1 MRNLFAVI
9 LAIIAIILLGF
20 MLTATTL
27 GWRAT
32 FTIGYVITGA
42 GAVMPPRHRS
52 THFHRAHLLSA
63 LVVHTWSGESLVT
76 TL

>member
-9 LAIIAIILLGF
+9 LTIIAIILLGF

-32 FTIGYVITGA
+32 FTIGYVVTGTA
-42 GAVMPPRHRS
+42 AVMLAIPPKLIDRYAHRM
-52 THFHRAHLLSA
+52 AEK
-63 LVVHTWSGESLVT
+63 WDD
-76 TL
+76 